1 MSEAADYGNDLMVDF
16 SYRRRPLSTDSI
28 SEEMTIHNFEY
39 PSSEEVSKRWQ
50 SKSDK
55 VLSTSEMLR
64 DIRSIRRLLTT
75 RPIEEL
81 EKETLYGCI
90 GLEALLLNEITRFVK
105 ETKQG
110 HSRSIVVM

>member
-16 SYRRRPLSTDSI
+16 SYRRRPLSTDSRQVSF
-28 SEEMTIHNFEY
+28 SEDMTIHNFEY

-81 EKETLYGCI
+81 EKETLYGSPWCMTATSVS
-90 GLEALLLNEITRFVK
+90 ECE
-105 ETKQG
+105 
-110 HSRSIVVM
+110 